1 MCVCVCVFVV
11 VPLWQ
16 QSIWRLKDVR
26 GKLSITCRILFCPPN
41 YTMYVGM
48 QKITIWVSKETKNLN
63 FMLLL
68 EMFLDNNRLLA
79 DQPDRC
85 YTINNISLHSW
96 QFNLIYCRRM
106 RVCVCVANNHNQE
119 EGCNIMVPNSFF
131 FSFVIAKLLLHIT
144 IHVLLITTALIVVCW
159 DLTGKVGNNFL
170 QRQWQRRLQLR
181 INLPSNNQSRY
192 ILKSVHIP
200 ACLLVMYYHQ

>member
-1 MCVCVCVFVV
+1 MCVCVWICSGSLV
-11 VPLWQ
+11 WQ
-16 QSIWRLKDVR
+16 QSIWRLKGVR

-41 YTMYVGM
+41 YTVYVGM
-48 QKITIWVSKETKNLN
+48 QKITIWVSEEKKVLN

-106 RVCVCVANNHNQE
+106 LVCACASQ
-119 EGCNIMVPNSFF
+119 
-131 FSFVIAKLLLHIT
+131 IT
-144 IHVLLITTALIVVCW
+144 ITKKKAATLWFPIHSSSFSSPPPL
-159 DLTGKVGNNFL
+159 
-170 QRQWQRRLQLR
+170 
-181 INLPSNNQSRY
+181 S
-192 ILKSVHIP
+192 
-200 ACLLVMYYHQ
+200 LVDYFFI

>member
-1 MCVCVCVFVV
+1 MWEENSLLPVE
-11 VPLWQ
+11 
-16 QSIWRLKDVR
+16 SY
-26 GKLSITCRILFCPPN
+26 FCPPN
-41 YTMYVGM
+41 YTVYVGM
-48 QKITIWVSKETKNLN
+48 QKITIWVSEEKKVLN

-79 DQPDRC
+79 DQSDRF

-96 QFNLIYCRRM
+96 H
-106 RVCVCVANNHNQE
+106 VCVCVCEWVCVANNHNQE

-144 IHVLLITTALIVVCW
+144 IHVLLITTALIVACW

-200 ACLLVMYYHQ
+200 ACLLVLYYHQ

>member
-1 MCVCVCVFVV
+1 MRKRKFWILCYCWKCFWIIIDYWQTNQIDFIQSITFLYIADMCVCVC
-11 VPLWQ
+11 
-16 QSIWRLKDVR
+16 
-26 GKLSITCRILFCPPN
+26 
-41 YTMYVGM
+41 
-48 QKITIWVSKETKNLN
+48 
-63 FMLLL
+63 
-68 EMFLDNNRLLA
+68 
-79 DQPDRC
+79 
-85 YTINNISLHSW
+85 
-96 QFNLIYCRRM
+96 
-106 RVCVCVANNHNQE
+106 VCVCVANNHNQE

-192 ILKSVHIP
+192 ILKSVHVP
-200 ACLLVMYYHQ
+200 ACLLVLYYHQEVKPVSLILNNSEH